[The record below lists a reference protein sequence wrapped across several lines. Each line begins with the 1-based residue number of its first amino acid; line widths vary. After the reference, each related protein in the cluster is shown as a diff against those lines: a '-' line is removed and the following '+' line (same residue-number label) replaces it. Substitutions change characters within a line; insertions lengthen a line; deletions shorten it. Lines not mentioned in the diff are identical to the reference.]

1 VEKPALL
8 FPRYGKFI
16 LRFSILWKNKFHG
29 MEKFY
34 GATGLRGGRVGA
46 GLSFAFQAG
55 AFLQYCRVEK
65 HFLDGRL

>member
-1 VEKPALL
+1 M
-8 FPRYGKFI
+8 
-16 LRFSILWKNKFHG
+16 LWKNNFHG